1 MRGNSYSLWL
11 TLALTL
17 TTLSACGG
25 DTQEA
30 AAPPPTQV
38 GFITVQAQPVTLD
51 SELPGRT
58 VSYQTAEVRPQ
69 VSGLIEERLFEEG
82 EIVKKGQALYRID
95 KRVYAAQD
103 ASARANLERAKAQL
117 NMQEVRH
124 KRLETLRERNVVS
137 QQEFDESVALT
148 AELKA
153 QVAAQNAALESTRIN
168 LDYTTVRAPIDGQI
182 GRSSLSAGALVT
194 ANQADALATIRQ
206 LDPIYVDITQSATKL
221 RQLRQ
226 SIANGELSTSDQ
238 AVALVFEDGSAYSQ
252 QGTLQFAEVAVNE
265 STGSVTLRALFPNPN
280 GVLLPGMYVR
290 AHVPEG
296 SISNGILIPQKA
308 LRRDPR
314 GNASVF
320 LLGEKNQVVMQPV
333 VANRTV
339 GNEWLVTEGLK
350 ANDRLI
356 VDGVQRIQPGA
367 PTTPVAL
374 NNDTVKDN

>member
-25 DTQEA
+25 DTQET
-30 AAPPPTQV
+30 APPPAEV
-38 GFITVQAQPVTLD
+38 GFITVQTQPVTLT

-58 VSYQTAEVRPQ
+58 VSYKTAEVRPQ
-69 VSGLIEERLFEEG
+69 VGGLIEERLFQEG
-82 EIVKKGQALYRID
+82 EIVKKDQALYRID
-95 KRVYAAQD
+95 KRVYAAQE

-117 NMQEVRH
+117 KIQEVRH
-124 KRLETLRERNVVS
+124 KRMEALHERKVVS

-153 QVAAQNAALESTRIN
+153 QVAAQNAALESARIN
-168 LDYTTVRAPIDGQI
+168 LEYTTVRAPIDGQI
-182 GRSSLSAGALVT
+182 GRSSFSAGALVT
-194 ANQADALATIRQ
+194 ANQAEALATIRQ

-226 SIANGELSTSDQ
+226 ALASGELNTSDQ
-238 AVALVFEDGSAYSQ
+238 AAALVFEDGSPYSE

-280 GVLLPGMYVR
+280 NVLLPGMYVR
-290 AHVPEG
+290 AHIPEG
-296 SISNGILIPQKA
+296 GINSGILIPQKA

-320 LLGEKNQVVMQPV
+320 LLDESNQVVMQAV
-333 VANRTV
+333 IADRTV
-339 GNEWLVTEGLK
+339 GSDWLVTEGLK

-356 VDGVQRIQPGA
+356 VDGVQHIQPGA

-374 NNDTVKDN
+374 DNDTAKDN